1 MATIQ
6 EEAFWS
12 LQAPIGRV
20 AAPDTPYPPGT
31 IEELY
36 VPSVERVLDAHPRR
50 AGGLSGAV
58 EFRLPDVGEGIAT
71 AEIVAWQVAEGDR
84 VREHQDLVEIQT
96 DKATVV
102 HPVPGRR
109 ASSRAC
115 AASRATRSTWAR
127 CWP

>member
-36 VPSVERVLDAHPRR
+36 VPSV
-50 AGGLSGAV
+50 
-58 EFRLPDVGEGIAT
+58 
-71 AEIVAWQVAEGDR
+71 DR
-84 VREHQDLVEIQT
+84 VVDAI
-96 DKATVV
+96 
-102 HPVPGRR
+102 R
-109 ASSRAC
+109 AAME
-115 AASRATRSTWAR
+115 A
-127 CWP
+127 